1 MRRNLTAK
9 GIEGLQPAPVGGRY
23 DVADS
28 VVPGFGVRVTDKGKK
43 SYVLTARFPGSANPT
58 RRTIAA
64 VGALELAKAREVART
79 WLTQIAAGIDPQVE
93 AERVRREA
101 ANCPATFAEVA
112 EQFMA
117 QHVRRNALR
126 SGDEIGR
133 LLKKDVLPTWRDREF
148 VSIRRGDVARLL
160 DVIEARAPVHADHV
174 LAILSKLFNWYAA
187 REEDYIST
195 VVRGMRRT
203 APKDHAR
210 SRVLKDD
217 EIRLFW
223 AATDDEGVYGAFLR
237 VALLTAQR
245 RAKVVAMRW
254 SDLDDKGVWTIPAE
268 PREKTNAGSLKLSE
282 LTLSLIRA
290 LPEVE
295 DCDFVFA
302 GRGKVP
308 INGLSKAKRGLDA
321 AMAEARGAPVDNWTV
336 HDLRRTAR
344 SLMSRAGVRPD
355 VSERVLGHAIPGVE
369 GVYDRYSYD
378 REKGEALAALTGLV
392 SRIVEGNA
400 QDAEVIRLPAQAEAG
415 SSAGL
420 RPSAR
425 PQLRSSL
432 RHAR

>member
-9 GIEGLQPAPVGGRY
+9 AIEALKSAPAGGRY
-23 DVADS
+23 DVADGI
-28 VVPGFGVRVTDKGKK
+28 VPGFGVRVTDKGKK
-43 SYVLTARFPGSANPT
+43 SYILTARFPGSSNPT
-58 RRTIAA
+58 RRAIAD
-64 VGALELAKAREVART
+64 VGAMGLSKAREVARA
-79 WLTQIAAGIDPQVE
+79 WLAQIAAGFDPQ
-93 AERVRREA
+93 AELERARQEA
-101 ANCPATFAEVA
+101 AKRPLTFAEVA

-126 SGDEIGR
+126 SGDEIDR
-133 LLKKDVLPTWRDREF
+133 LLKKDVLPAWRDREF

-160 DVIEARAPVHADHV
+160 DGIEARAPVHADHV
-174 LAILSKLFNWYAA
+174 LAILSKLFNWYMA
-187 REEDYIST
+187 REEDYLSP

-210 SRVLKDD
+210 SRALTDD

-223 AATDDEGVYGAFLR
+223 AASGEAGIYGAFLR
-237 VALLTAQR
+237 SALLTAQR
-245 RAKVVAMRW
+245 RAKVVAMKW
-254 SDLDDKGVWTIPAE
+254 SDIDEEGVWTIPAE
-268 PREKTNAGSLKLSE
+268 PREKTNAGSLELSKLALSVIEE
-282 LTLSLIRA
+282 LPRW
-290 LPEVE
+290 E
-295 DCDFVFA
+295 DCDYVFA

-308 INGLSKAKRGLDA
+308 INGMSKAKKALDA
-321 AMAEARGAPVDNWTV
+321 VMTEASDALVANWTV

-378 REKGEALAALTGLV
+378 PEKADALAKLADLV
-392 SRIVEGNA
+392 TRIVEGDA
-400 QDAEVIRLPAQAEAG
+400 KAAEVIRLPRTERASRPG
-415 SSAGL
+415 P

-425 PQLRSSL
+425 SQPRSIQ